1 MQERQL
7 RRRQPGRF
15 PPGPLES
22 ALPKVRGALEASGL
36 VGRAYRQW
44 RARAGPAR
52 PRTENDIVNARE
64 VSEPI

>member
-15 PPGPLES
+15 QPGPLES
-22 ALPKVRGALEASGL
+22 ALPTVRGALEGSGL

-52 PRTENDIVNARE
+52 PRTENAIVNARE